1 MLIEVDWYDIYDL
14 VRVNGYNNEEAE
26 IISNYIDDRINFE
39 VNLREWLN
47 SNAFEV
53 IVDGDKE
60 QALEYIKRNGC
71 KIDECIIYDECNQ
84 GVFID
89 IY

>member
-60 QALEYIKRNGC
+60 QALEYIKRNGYN
-71 KIDECIIYDECNQ
+71 IDECIIYDECNQ